1 MKKIVVFL
9 LMAAMLT
16 SAATGLAE
24 KLTVGT
30 NAEFPPFEYIGD
42 DGTIQGFDADLIAAI
57 LDDAGY
63 EHEMV
68 TMDFDALPAALQS
81 GQIDIA
87 IAAMTI
93 REEKKNYVL
102 FSDSYF
108 NASQKLVVLEGSAI
122 MSEADITPDMKIG
135 VQLGTTGDV
144 YVTDNIKCEVV
155 RFTKALDAM
164 LDMKNG
170 RLDAVMVD
178 AAPSEYFAA
187 AIGGLT
193 VLDENLSDEQY
204 GIAVKLGNDALM
216 DIINQGLAK
225 LVEDGTYDKIYQK
238 HFDVKTEAE

>member
-9 LMAAMLT
+9 LMTAMLT

-57 LDDAGY
+57 LNDAGY

-135 VQLGTTGDV
+135 ANWAQPAT

-164 LDMKNG
+164 LDMKM
-170 RLDAVMVD
+170 DA
-178 AAPSEYFAA
+178 
-187 AIGGLT
+187 
-193 VLDENLSDEQY
+193 
-204 GIAVKLGNDALM
+204 
-216 DIINQGLAK
+216 
-225 LVEDGTYDKIYQK
+225 
-238 HFDVKTEAE
+238 